1 MTDPNEDAPAK
12 FEHDKDRGQWA
23 SKTEFFLSCV
33 GYAVGIGNVWRF
45 PYLCYR
51 SGGGDLFSFKSLLV
65 FVS

>member
-1 MTDPNEDAPAK
+1 MAESKNDVPKK
-12 FEHDKDRGQWA
+12 FEHDKNRGQWA

-51 SGGGDLFSFKSLLV
+51 SGGGDFLYFTLN
-65 FVS
+65 